1 MKIFTDL
8 PVGKVKGKPNFKLS
22 MLEYASNVND
32 ILLDFTFNK
41 MIGWHHGLNGHDFEQ
56 TLGDSKGLGSL
67 ACCSPWVTK
76 SLTRL
81 SN

>member
-32 ILLDFTFNK
+32 ILLDFT
-41 MIGWHHGLNGHDFEQ
+41 
-56 TLGDSKGLGSL
+56 
-67 ACCSPWVTK
+67 
-76 SLTRL
+76 LTR
-81 SN
+81 